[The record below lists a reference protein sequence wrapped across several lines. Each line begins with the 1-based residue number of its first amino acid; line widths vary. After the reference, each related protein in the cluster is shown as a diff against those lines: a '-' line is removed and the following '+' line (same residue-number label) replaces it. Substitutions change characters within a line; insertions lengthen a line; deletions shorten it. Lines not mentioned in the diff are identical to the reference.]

1 MTATVPEDLVIVRG
15 GPERIPDLEPLWLAL
30 RDHHHSVTA
39 DWGPVHDDTTSWD
52 RRRRAYERWLREP
65 DAFVLVAEQDGRAVG
80 YALVRVSG
88 PSPTWAGL
96 ERSGEIETLSVLP
109 GARGRGIGAAL
120 LEAVDA
126 ELDRIGVAETVLTVV
141 EPNVGARRFYERLGF
156 ETLFLTMR
164 RRRRTR

>member
-1 MTATVPEDLVIVRG
+1 MPDDVVIVRG

-30 RDHHHSVTA
+30 RDHHQSVTA
-39 DWGPVHDDTTSWD
+39 SWGPVHDDTTSWD

-65 DAFVLVAEQDGRAVG
+65 EAFVLLAEVDGRPAG

-96 ERSGEIETLSVLP
+96 ERYGQVETLSVLP

-120 LEAVDA
+120 LDAVDA
-126 ELDRIGVAETVLTVV
+126 ELERIGVTEVELTVV
-141 EPNVGARRFYERLGF
+141 EPNVAARRFYERRGF

-164 RRRRTR
+164 RRRKPHMR